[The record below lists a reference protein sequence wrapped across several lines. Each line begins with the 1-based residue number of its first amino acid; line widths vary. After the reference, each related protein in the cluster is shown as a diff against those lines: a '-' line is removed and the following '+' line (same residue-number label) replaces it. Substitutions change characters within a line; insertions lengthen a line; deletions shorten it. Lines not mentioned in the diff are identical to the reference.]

1 MADQLDAL
9 KGDYVGKTASDDD
22 DRPDFD
28 GIPVWIDPRPEEVDG
43 PTAEFADPD
52 LNSFLVVERDGGETL
67 QYGRVSGGYEYSERA
82 DPSRQQRD
90 ESMGFDYRPIR
101 ESQLDEDLYRVAEIE
116 PLGEIYFEDGEY
128 KTRRPTK
135 LPQVGQRVYELGATQ
150 LETLLDMPEAGTG
163 LEVGNIES
171 GGESVG
177 FRLDSKVMSRHI
189 AVLGRTGVGK
199 TYTGHVFIEELINYD
214 PEAGEV
220 PDDDPGVPVVTFDIE
235 DDVRRMADDVGG
247 TTLDPTDGMDVPFQ
261 LIGWSQFS
269 GFLGDV
275 PTDKQLQIIGRAYAR
290 IHREAL
296 EELQEQG
303 TVEVGIPEFTEY
315 INDAADD
322 LEYPR
327 VDQTESRALAPLGPG
342 SVLGWDTEDWEDLL
356 LNNPIVNVD
365 MGGLGDGQ
373 RGVVISAVARML
385 RILREEDQV
394 PPFVLVID
402 EAHEF
407 VPSGQSS
414 ESTAVVRNLVK
425 TARHIGVGVMLL
437 TQSPSELDSRTL
449 RTCNTYITLALSDKE
464 VKEIEGLLSDLSD
477 RALDQIPNMEQGRA
491 FVGTARDIMTHTVP
505 VKIRQRETEGGSE
518 TPDLTVD
525 AAEWR
530 EENSN
535 N

>member
-28 GIPVWIDPRPEEVDG
+28 GIPVWVDPRPEEVDG

-52 LNSFLVVERDGGETL
+52 LNSFLVVERDGGDVL

-128 KTRRPTK
+128 NTRRPTK
-135 LPQVGQRVYELGATQ
+135 LPQVGQRVHELGATQ
-150 LETLLDMPEAGTG
+150 LEALLDMPEAGTG

-199 TYTGHVFIEELINYD
+199 TDTGSVFIEELINYD

-220 PDDDPGVPVVTFDIE
+220 PDDEPGVPVVTFDIE
-235 DDVRRMADDVGG
+235 DDVTRMADDVGG
-247 TTLDPTDGMDVPFQ
+247 ITLDPTDGMDVPFQ
-261 LIGWSQFS
+261 LIGWSQYND
-269 GFLGDV
+269 FLGDI
-275 PTDKQLQIIGRAYAR
+275 PTDKQRQFIGRAYGR
-290 IHREAL
+290 VHREAL
-296 EELQEQG
+296 EQLKETG
-303 TVEVGIPEFTEY
+303 TIDVGRVEFIEY
-315 INDAADD
+315 IRNAATSYSGDM
-322 LEYPR
+322 
-327 VDQTESRALAPLGPG
+327 DQLMGRAVVPLSGDG
-342 SVLGWDTEDWEDLL
+342 VLGTDTEDWKDLL
-356 LNNPIVNVD
+356 LNNPIVNID

-373 RGVVISAVARML
+373 RSVTISAVARML
-385 RILREEDQV
+385 RILREEDEV

-407 VPSGQSS
+407 VPSGQSNP
-414 ESTAVVRNLVK
+414 STAVVRNLVK

-449 RTCNTYITLALSDKE
+449 RTCNTYITLALSNKE

-505 VKIRQRETEGGSE
+505 VKIRRRETEGGSE
-518 TPDLTVD
+518 TPDLVETT
-525 AAEWR
+525 AEWR
-530 EENSN
+530 ETNTDD
-535 N
+535 